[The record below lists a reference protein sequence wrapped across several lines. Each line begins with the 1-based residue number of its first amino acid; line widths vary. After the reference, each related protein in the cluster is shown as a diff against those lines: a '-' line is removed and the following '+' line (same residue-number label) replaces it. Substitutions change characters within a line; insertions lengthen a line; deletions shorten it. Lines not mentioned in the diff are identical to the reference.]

1 MTDDTTPVIRPYT
14 PADREAVRRI
24 CCDTAYRNQGAE
36 LYFED
41 REIHADY
48 WSSYYTDVTPE
59 EVRVIE
65 LGGEVIGYLFGCH
78 DSRAHRRAMARRI
91 VPWAIARALW
101 RLARGRYK
109 NPVSRRYLRFMLT
122 KAPAEEPR
130 VDIDAFPAHFHF
142 NVTEAGRGHRLY
154 TTIVRD
160 FVDRLEARGITRL
173 HGFITEPAE
182 GGVWSRFDDRFS
194 RDHGDPFLVRVE
206 KPTRINEVLLGDPTP
221 MVNRAWGIDTKDYRA
236 FLRFLGD
243 RFRM

>member
-1 MTDDTTPVIRPYT
+1 MAADTAPLIRAYT

-24 CCDTAYRNQGAE
+24 CCDTAYRNEGAE

-48 WSSYYTDVTPE
+48 WSSYYTDVTPG

-65 LGGEVIGYLFGCH
+65 QDGEVIGYFFGCT
-78 DSRAHRRAMARRI
+78 DSAAHRRAMARRI

-101 RLARGRYK
+101 RLATGRYK
-109 NPVSRRYLRFMLT
+109 DPKSRRYLRFMLT

-130 VDIDAFPAHFHF
+130 VDLDRFPAHYHF

-154 TTIVRD
+154 SRLVLD
-160 FVDRLEARGITRL
+160 FIDRLETQGITRV

-182 GGVWSRFDDRFS
+182 GGIWSRLEHRFC
-194 RDHGDPFLVRVE
+194 REFGDPFFFRAE
-206 KPTRINEVLLGDPTP
+206 KATRINEALLGDPTP
-221 MVNRAWGIDTKDYRA
+221 TVNRAWGVGTEDFRRFVEY
-236 FLRFLGD
+236 LRD
-243 RFRM
+243 RMRM